1 MLATVK
7 EVEKGDL
14 SVSATYLEEVQ
25 GQWFSLGVLAQPGAN
40 GLQALGDEDFHGG
53 VGRDVSEKV
62 MASGDARV
70 ER

>member
-7 EVEKGDL
+7 EIEKGDL

-25 GQWFSLGVLAQPGAN
+25 GQSFSLGVLAQPRAN
-40 GLQALGDEDFHGG
+40 GLQSLWDEDFHGG